1 MNDLVLELVSD
12 YGLWLVGI
20 TTFLS
25 CLAIPAPASLV
36 MIASGAFAASNDLSL
51 YLTATAAFTGAVAG
65 DQSGF
70 AIGRRGQAHVTQWG
84 KENGRRGALFNK
96 ARDFM
101 QKWGRTSVFLSRWL
115 FSPLG
120 PYVNFVAGANGV
132 AWRVFTPAAAMG
144 EVIWVALYIG
154 LGFVFADSIEMVA
167 DFASNISGLLAAAL
181 MAGLLG
187 RYLFRAPK

>member
-1 MNDLVLELVSD
+1 MNDVILELVSD
-12 YGLWLVGI
+12 YSLWLVGI

-25 CLAIPAPASLV
+25 CLAVPAPASLV

-51 YLTATAAFTGAVAG
+51 YLTATAALAGAIAG
-65 DQSGF
+65 DQSGY
-70 AIGRRGQAHVTQWG
+70 AIGRRGQARVTRWG
-84 KENGRRGALFNK
+84 QENGRRGALFNK

-101 QKWGRTSVFLSRWL
+101 QKWGQISVFLSRWL

-132 AWRVFTPAAAMG
+132 AWRVFTPAAALG

-167 DFASNISGLLAAAL
+167 DLASNISGLLAAAL
-181 MAGLLG
+181 IAGMLG
-187 RYLFRAPK
+187 RFLFRATN

>member
-51 YLTATAAFTGAVAG
+51 YLTATAAFIGAVAG